1 MMNYINTHP
10 VQIARE
16 TREMKTRVLEMRN
29 TLPGLLA
36 TPSMTYNEVEDVLQR
51 QDRAQNVSF
60 EAMSSLIVGDDR
72 PLLDKLAEGGIMPAN
87 CLAIQVITAP

>member
-1 MMNYINTHP
+1 MHHFIEMMNYINTHP
-10 VQIARE
+10 VQIARARPGNE
-16 TREMKTRVLEMRN
+16 DFACWKCEN

-60 EAMSSLIVGDDR
+60 
-72 PLLDKLAEGGIMPAN
+72 
-87 CLAIQVITAP
+87 